1 MAAAILASR
10 TLLQNNAATVTPIE
24 DVDAD
29 SMPSSPNGKNAN
41 ERSPIAAWS
50 VQRVSAWLQQQG
62 FQKLSESSLA
72 STVDGSC
79 LLELNT
85 AAWAE
90 LGCTSAV
97 QCCKLVALVK
107 KEAAS
112 VAADSHPVS
121 APAPPAA
128 AQQYYDE
135 GRNHEEK
142 VAKHF
147 TAGMSP
153 RSPDGGAEHNI
164 SWVLAVANANANPAE
179 VKQHCLRFLGMYN
192 VIDLLVLTIDVT
204 YLMTAELTGIGPTS
218 WAGYHLVGVERMIP
232 ALPHL
237 LMPRVRLGPP
247 LVYHLSCAP
256 PLVCRLRRLLPLRPR
271 RVALGYGDGL
281 LDHHVQHGQ
290 RGQRHQLYRVREAAV
305 HPSPV

>member
-10 TLLQNNAATVTPIE
+10 TLLQNNAATVMPIE
-24 DVDAD
+24 DVDAE
-29 SMPSSPNGKNAN
+29 SLPSSPNGKNAN
-41 ERSPIAAWS
+41 ERSPIASWS
-50 VQRVSAWLQQQG
+50 VQRVAAWLQQEG
-62 FQKLSESSLA
+62 FQELSKNALA

-79 LLELNT
+79 LLELNV

-107 KEAAS
+107 KEAAT
-112 VAADSHPVS
+112 VAAASHPIP

-128 AQQYYDE
+128 AQDYDE
-135 GRNHEEK
+135 GRKHEEK

-204 YLMTAELTGIGPTS
+204 AS
-218 WAGYHLVGVERMIP
+218 
-232 ALPHL
+232 
-237 LMPRVRLGPP
+237 
-247 LVYHLSCAP
+247 
-256 PLVCRLRRLLPLRPR
+256 
-271 RVALGYGDGL
+271 ALGF
-281 LDHHVQHGQ
+281 QP
-290 RGQRHQLYRVREAAV
+290 AS
-305 HPSPV
+305 SPVKAAAC